1 MNKII
6 FKILDKISP
15 FNESN
20 KFGLTIIIKIINIF
34 TKNFTNNLHGVFM
47 TDDIILKFA
56 NAEILINDTAYNKLS
71 VQKNSLELADSLLDD
86 LLRNQRDVFIV
97 TEDIL
102 DRYLQDQGQV
112 SNYGSDADI
121 NSIVNDIIVSENPS
135 KAIKPPQSKLMP
147 NVPFDFQI
155 VKDASKKSYTSG
167 EIKDFSAYFNSRFQK
182 IKGLLSKK
190 GELKESYPIKD
201 LVNMNDNVRII
212 GMVNDIRTT
221 KNNHKI
227 MELEDETG
235 YTNVLIHNDNQKLF
249 ESSDKI
255 VRDEVIGINGIKKGN
270 LVIASELIQP
280 GVPRIEDK
288 EMDFSAVFIS
298 DVHIGSSTFLEDAFK
313 RFVNWINGDFGDE
326 EKREV
331 ANDVRYLVIAGD
343 LVDGIGVYPNQE
355 KELTI
360 KDIYGQYEEAAR
372 LLGDIEDVKIII
384 APGNHDACR
393 LAEPQPAIPESYAGD
408 LYKLKNAE
416 FVSNPSVVSLEGI
429 NTLIYHGRSFDDL
442 VMTVNGM
449 SHERTDLVMKEL
461 LEKRHLAPIYGERTP
476 LASEFEDHLVIED
489 VPDIFHT
496 GHVHINAYR
505 RYKGIHM
512 INSGTFQSQTEFQK
526 IYNIVPTCAEVPV
539 LNRGTMKIF
548 KFN

>member
-1 MNKII
+1 
-6 FKILDKISP
+6 
-15 FNESN
+15 
-20 KFGLTIIIKIINIF
+20 
-34 TKNFTNNLHGVFM
+34 M

-56 NAEILINDTAYNKLS
+56 NADILINDTAYHKIS
-71 VQKNSLELADSLLDD
+71 IQKNSFEFADSLLDD
-86 LLRNQRDVFIV
+86 LLRNQRDVFIL
-97 TEDIL
+97 TEDIV
-102 DRYLQDQGQV
+102 DKYLKNKGHV
-112 SNYGSDADI
+112 SSYGTDADI
-121 NSIVNDIIVSENPS
+121 NSIVNDIIVSENQDS
-135 KAIKPPQSKLMP
+135 STAIKTPQSKLLP
-147 NVPFDFQI
+147 SVPFDFHVI
-155 VKDASKKSYTSG
+155 KDASKKSYTSG

-182 IKGLLSKK
+182 IKGILNKK
-190 GELKESYPIKD
+190 VELKESYPIKD
-201 LVNMNDNVRII
+201 LVNMNDNVKII

-249 ESSDKI
+249 EATDKI
-255 VRDEVIGINGIKKGN
+255 VRDEVIGITGIKKGN
-270 LVIASELIQP
+270 LVIASEVIQP

-288 EMDFSAVFIS
+288 EMDFSTVFIS

-313 RFVNWINGDFGDE
+313 RFVKWMNGDFGDE

-372 LLGDIEDVKIII
+372 LLGDINDVKIII

-429 NTLIYHGRSFDDL
+429 NTLIYHGRSFDDM

-449 SHERTDLVMKEL
+449 SHQHTDVVMKEL

-476 LASEFEDHLVIED
+476 LASEFEDHLVIEEI
-489 VPDIFHT
+489 PDIFHT
-496 GHVHINAYR
+496 GHVHINAYK
-505 RYKGIHM
+505 RYKGIHI

-539 LNRGTMKIF
+539 LNRGSMKIF